1 MIFISMVSLSRGDDT
16 TMKKNEVKLTAEQRK
31 ELENFSRTGVH
42 SAKLIKRAEII
53 QLLDTSENRKAET
66 FEEISRRLG
75 ISVTT
80 ITNVKRDFKA
90 SESVKTFL
98 QRKKRDTPPVEPK
111 ITGEVEARIIA
122 LACGEV
128 PAGCA
133 RWTVRLLA
141 EKSVELQI
149 VDSLSFKSVQR
160 LLKKRNLSLT

>member
-1 MIFISMVSLSRGDDT
+1 
-16 TMKKNEVKLTAEQRK
+16 MKKNDIKLTAEQRS
-31 ELENFSRTGVH
+31 ELEKFSKTGIR

-53 QLLDTSENRKAET
+53 LLLDTSESRKAET
-66 FEEISRRLG
+66 FEDISRRLG
-75 ISVTT
+75 ISLTT
-80 ITNVKRDFKA
+80 ITNVKKDFFAAKNIKA
-90 SESVKTFL
+90 FL

-133 RWTVRLLA
+133 RWTVRLIA